1 MEFEIKPASRVTL
14 GLRELW
20 SYRELIFFFTWRDIK
35 IKYKQTF
42 LGAAWAVIQPLLL
55 MGIFTLFFSRAL
67 KLESGPLPYPLFVFS
82 GLILWN
88 IFSTGL
94 FNAGNSMVVNANI
107 IKKIY
112 FPRLIIPIA
121 SILASLVD
129 FAVTLVLLIVLLFC
143 YHVQVEPVWFLLK
156 AAGALLL
163 SLLTTFGAGTFLAAL
178 NVKYRDFRYII
189 PFVIQV
195 LLFLTPVIY
204 PVTLLPAGWIADLL
218 SLNPMAAAIELLRS
232 GFTGSTPD
240 PTLLLKGTLVSL
252 FLFFLG
258 LAYFRKTEYYFADLA

>member
-14 GLRELW
+14 GLKELW

-55 MGIFTLFFSRAL
+55 MGIFTLFFARAL
-67 KLESGPLPYPLFVFS
+67 KMDSGSLPYPLFVFS

-88 IFSTGL
+88 VFSTGL

-129 FAVTLVLLIVLLFC
+129 FAVTLFLLIGLLLY
-143 YHVQVEPVWFLLK
+143 YHVSIEPISFSIR
-156 AAGALLL
+156 AIGALFLT
-163 SLLTTFGAGTFLAAL
+163 LLTTFGAGTFLAAL

-189 PFVIQV
+189 PFAIQI

-204 PVTLLPAGWIADLL
+204 PVTLMPAGWIAELL
-218 SLNPMAAAIELLRS
+218 TLNPMAAAIELLRS
-232 GFTGSTPD
+232 AFTGTSPD
-240 PTLLLKGTLVSL
+240 TALILKGSAVSL
-252 FLFFLG
+252 GLFFIG